1 MVYEGKED
9 RKWRCRAVWSACRS
23 YSKHNRAV
31 RSFSGGVLMVI
42 CCCVGTFTSFIW
54 LFGDTNDF
62 PRISRYTFHPIS
74 YLPNIHLKHG
84 LISLSLSALFVSPF
98 TFKKN
103 PPGSLKI
110 PSHTHTHTQ
119 THTLV
124 WTNTQCPVSK
134 GFTSAAAAASS
145 LYRQSPANTIRL
157 IWQAKE
163 NQTASQYTKEVRAAG
178 ALNREALHSLWPSFT
193 AQGGLDRGGG
203 GYLGN
208 NRYTIEEEKDMGGG
222 GGRERGFRRRGWN
235 RTSLFKLCL
244 YEQHVS
250 KKNTSENHQSPRD
263 QSFTLLDALFMATR
277 SLFLRPE
284 LCLICRTS
292 QLFRAT
298 TGSHRSFCLI
308 NTKLQAFFFFFMK
321 VKFVCFSL
329 FLFLIDWKQNRVR
342 L

>member
-1 MVYEGKED
+1 
-9 RKWRCRAVWSACRS
+9 
-23 YSKHNRAV
+23 
-31 RSFSGGVLMVI
+31 MVI

-84 LISLSLSALFVSPF
+84 LISVCFVCFSF
-98 TFKKN
+98 HFKKKTYRKPKN
-103 PPGSLKI
+103 PL
-110 PSHTHTHTQ
+110 

-134 GFTSAAAAASS
+134 GFTSAAAAAASA

-203 GYLGN
+203 GGGYLGN
-208 NRYTIEEEKDMGGG
+208 NRYTYKA
-222 GGRERGFRRRGWN
+222 
-235 RTSLFKLCL
+235 SLYWTLCL
-244 YEQHVS
+244 DKIVVPPSWAVFNLQDITAVPSHDWI
-250 KKNTSENHQSPRD
+250 TSVFLSHKYK
-263 QSFTLLDALFMATR
+263 AT
-277 SLFLRPE
+277 
-284 LCLICRTS
+284 
-292 QLFRAT
+292 
-298 TGSHRSFCLI
+298 G
-308 NTKLQAFFFFFMK
+308 FFFIEVKCLLFF
-321 VKFVCFSL
+321 VF
-329 FLFLIDWKQNRVR
+329 IADW
-342 L
+342 

>member
-1 MVYEGKED
+1 
-9 RKWRCRAVWSACRS
+9 
-23 YSKHNRAV
+23 
-31 RSFSGGVLMVI
+31 MVI

-84 LISLSLSALFVSPF
+84 LISVCFVCFSF
-98 TFKKN
+98 HFKKKTYRKPKN
-103 PPGSLKI
+103 PL
-110 PSHTHTHTQ
+110 

-134 GFTSAAAAASS
+134 GFTSAAAAAASA

-193 AQGGLDRGGG
+193 AQGGLDGGGGGG

-208 NRYTIEEEKDMGGG
+208 NRYTYKA
-222 GGRERGFRRRGWN
+222 
-235 RTSLFKLCL
+235 SLYWTLCL
-244 YEQHVS
+244 DKIVVPPSWAVFNLQDITAVPSHDWI
-250 KKNTSENHQSPRD
+250 TSVFLSHKYK
-263 QSFTLLDALFMATR
+263 AT
-277 SLFLRPE
+277 
-284 LCLICRTS
+284 
-292 QLFRAT
+292 
-298 TGSHRSFCLI
+298 G
-308 NTKLQAFFFFFMK
+308 FFFYRSEMSAFL
-321 VKFVCFSL
+321 CFYCW
-329 FLFLIDWKQNRVR
+329 LIENKT
-342 L
+342 